1 MKYVFIQEHCCQ
13 YSVVLMCHLFSISRS
28 GYYACLH
35 CTPSKRELANQRL
48 DEEITSVFTDNKS
61 RYGSPRITRELNK
74 NGIACNHKRVA
85 NRMRI
90 MDLKAVAKRKF
101 KVTTDSEHTK
111 PVFENILNRDFK
123 TTDVNQKWAGD
134 ITYVSTAQGWLYL
147 AVIIDLHSR
156 AVIGWS
162 MSDRMTKQLVCN
174 ALLMALFNRKF
185 PKGVIVHTD
194 RGSQYCSKSYRSIM
208 ANNKLIGSMGRCGNC
223 WDNAIS
229 ESFFHTL
236 KVELIHQN
244 QYVTRDQAL
253 RSIFQYIEGYYN
265 KKRMHSSIDYKTPYE
280 VECLDKCA

>member
-1 MKYVFIQEHCCQ
+1 
-13 YSVVLMCHLFSISRS
+13 
-28 GYYACLH
+28 
-35 CTPSKRELANQRL
+35 
-48 DEEITSVFTDNKS
+48 
-61 RYGSPRITRELNK
+61 
-74 NGIACNHKRVA
+74 
-85 NRMRI
+85 MRI

-134 ITYVSTAQGWLYL
+134 ITYVSTAQGWLCL

>member
-1 MKYVFIQEHCCQ
+1 
-13 YSVVLMCHLFSISRS
+13 
-28 GYYACLH
+28 
-35 CTPSKRELANQRL
+35 
-48 DEEITSVFTDNKS
+48 
-61 RYGSPRITRELNK
+61 
-74 NGIACNHKRVA
+74 
-85 NRMRI
+85 
-90 MDLKAVAKRKF
+90 
-101 KVTTDSEHTK
+101 
-111 PVFENILNRDFK
+111 
-123 TTDVNQKWAGD
+123 VNQKWAGD

-147 AVIIDLHSR
+147 AVIIDLPSR

-244 QYVTRDQAL
+244 QYVTRDQAQ